1 MPSGE
6 WMGNFMLCIIKW
18 DRCRCLPDIFPYIKS
33 KHPREFNDRVH
44 CTATQLLVTLNWI
57 HDSFVHNAVP
67 CICFQYYL
75 CHVIYSAHAALSES
89 VIPDTGALSWQSSAR
104 VLVSIQ
110 EVLGRLLGMLFQWF
124 DATAYLPDGTYV
136 TLIVV
141 LQSLISDQRMAHIY
155 FYFKSY

>member
-1 MPSGE
+1 MTEYTVQLHNYLSLWIE
-6 WMGNFMLCIIKW
+6 YMTVLFIMQSYAFASNTTSVML
-18 DRCRCLPDIFPYIKS
+18 S
-33 KHPREFNDRVH
+33 
-44 CTATQLLVTLNWI
+44 T
-57 HDSFVHNAVP
+57 VP
-67 CICFQYYL
+67 LRYT
-75 CHVIYSAHAALSES
+75 HAALSES